1 MKRLAL
7 ILLLIVVTGGAW
19 SAYDAFVI
27 KHPVSG
33 QEVIVPGQNG
43 PNALLVSGWKTTPGG
58 RQLASGD
65 MILSGRVSPD
75 GKLFAFTNTGYT
87 HHALHVVDLATE
99 KEIATFPLEQAW
111 SGLAFAPNGN
121 RIYLSSGAGYPGSDI
136 LYFDRWDNA
145 GWKDARAG
153 YNLYGATKDR
163 TAVSWLGTSAD
174 GKLLY
179 ALNNSDGHL
188 YILETHGGRA
198 VARLQVGDHPI
209 SAEISKDGRT
219 RYVANLGGASV
230 AVVAIADAAHPAIAA
245 TLATDPHPNDVA
257 LTADG
262 RLFVSCGNTNNVIS
276 FDLMTRERLEVIN
289 TALGPKAPA
298 GSTPNS
304 LALSPDGEILYVAN
318 ADNNSVA
325 VIEIGERGKGRPL
338 GFLPTGW
345 YPTFVTTSADG
356 KRIIVASGKGN
367 GTGPS
372 RVKRPIDPIAP
383 ATGSFQHHGNQL
395 NGLVS
400 FVDAPD
406 AKRLAEYTK
415 QVYDNARY
423 RDSLLE
429 TSGAAG
435 NTVIPAT
442 VGQPSPITHVLF
454 IMKENR
460 TYDQVFG
467 DLKQGNGDPSLTLF
481 GRDVTP
487 NQHALAEQFVLLD
500 NLYCSGEVSQDGQ
513 PWTTAAY
520 ATEFT
525 QRAWTL
531 SYSRHG
537 ALVTGGGVSD
547 QSTPY
552 IWELARQKGL
562 TVKTFGMGNRRGIA
576 EVRSTKFEQQN
587 WDPMPEN
594 RPAGFESQRSRDYVR
609 ADRFVAEFQEMDR
622 AGTVPNFMF
631 MSLGENHT
639 QGTTPG
645 AYTPK
650 AQVASN
656 DLAVGKMVEA
666 ITKSKVWPSFAIFI
680 IEDDAQNGPDHVDSH
695 RTAGLVIS
703 PYVKRKV
710 VDSEM
715 YSTVS
720 MLRTVEL
727 LLGLPP
733 MTQHDAAAAPMVNSF
748 MAKPDLSGFTAL
760 PAQIDLLTM
769 NPPQGYG
776 AVASAR
782 MDFSEYDLIDDDALN
797 RILWHSI
804 KGTGVAYPAPVR
816 RALPTRF
823 GLFRFPKDAD

>member
-1 MKRLAL
+1 MKRLGYTL
-7 ILLLIVVTGGAW
+7 VLVLLAGGAW
-19 SAYDAFVI
+19 SAFDSFRI

-33 QEVIVPGQNG
+33 REVTVPGQNG
-43 PNALLVSGWKTTPGG
+43 PNALLVSGWKTTPAG
-58 RQLASGD
+58 RQLPSGD
-65 MILSGRVSPD
+65 MILSGQVSPD

-87 HHALHVVDLATE
+87 RHGLHIVDLATE
-99 KEIATFPLEQAW
+99 KEIATFPMEQSW
-111 SGLAFAPNGN
+111 SGLAFSPDGR
-121 RIYLSSGAGYPGSDI
+121 RIFVSSGAGYPVSDI
-136 LYFDRWDNA
+136 QYFDRWDKE
-145 GWKDARAG
+145 GWKEARTG
-153 YNLYGATKDR
+153 FTLVGAVKAQ
-163 TAVSWLGTSAD
+163 TAVSSLNVSAD

-179 ALNNSDGHL
+179 ALNNSDDHL

-198 VARLQVGDHPI
+198 VARLKVGNHPL
-209 SAEISKDGRT
+209 SARLSKDGRT
-219 RYVANLGGASV
+219 LYVANLGDASV
-230 AVVAIADAAHPAIAA
+230 AVVDVSDPGRPAITG
-245 TLATDPHPNDVA
+245 TLATDPHPNDIA

-262 RLFVSCGNTNNVIS
+262 RLFVSCGHTNNVIS
-276 FDLMTRERLEVIN
+276 FDLETGLRLEVIN

-304 LALSPDGEILYVAN
+304 LALAPDQKMLYVAN

-325 VIEIGERGKGRPL
+325 VIDVEERGKSKPL

-356 KRIIVASGKGN
+356 KRVIVASGKGT
-367 GTGPS
+367 GTGPN

-383 ATGSFQHHGNQL
+383 ALGFQHHGNQL

-400 FVDAPD
+400 FIDTPD
-406 AKRLAEYTK
+406 AKKLAELTK
-415 QVYDNARY
+415 QVYDNALY
-423 RDSLLE
+423 RDTLLE
-429 TSGAAG
+429 TSGVGAESI
-435 NTVIPAT
+435 IPAR
-442 VGQPSPITHVLF
+442 VGEPSPIKHVLF

-513 PWTTAAY
+513 PWTTSAY
-520 ATEFT
+520 VNEFT

-537 ALVTGGGVSD
+537 SLITGGGIAE

-562 TVKTFGMGNRRGIA
+562 KVKTFGMGNRRGIA
-576 EVRSTKFEQQN
+576 AIRSTRFEQHSA
-587 WDPMPEN
+587 DPQFEL
-594 RPAGFESQRSRDYVR
+594 RPPDPQQLRSRDYTR
-609 ADRFVAEFQEMDR
+609 ADRFVEEFREMDR
-622 AGTVPNFMF
+622 DGTVPNFMF

-639 QGTTPG
+639 SGTTPG

-656 DLAVGKMVEA
+656 DIAVGKIVEA
-666 ITKSKVWPSFAIFI
+666 ITKSKVWGTFAIFI

-703 PYVKRKV
+703 PYVKRHV
-710 VDSEM
+710 VDSSM

-733 MTQHDAAAAPMVNSF
+733 MTQHDAAAPPMVNSF
-748 MAKPDLSGFTAL
+748 MLKPDLSGFTAL
-760 PAQIDLLTM
+760 PARIDLMTK

-776 AVASAR
+776 AIASAR
-782 MDFSEYDLIDDDALN
+782 MDFSEYDRIDEDALN

-804 KGTGVAYPAPVR
+804 KGADVPYPAPVR
-816 RALPTRF
+816 RALATPF
-823 GLFRFPKDAD
+823 GLFTFPKEGK